1 MNVIEF
7 HLFSIERKHDFGKY
21 YHKANN
27 ETYYGLNRKQLGE
40 YWHGVIEDQKMFCSE
55 KCNECEVCKVL
66 NEVFENLQDA
76 YFFAPIRM
84 NINIFCGKSYLK
96 ELIILKNLEQK

>member
-40 YWHGVIEDQKMFCSE
+40 YWHGVIEDQKNF
-55 KCNECEVCKVL
+55 L
-66 NEVFENLQDA
+66 L
-76 YFFAPIRM
+76 
-84 NINIFCGKSYLK
+84 
-96 ELIILKNLEQK
+96 